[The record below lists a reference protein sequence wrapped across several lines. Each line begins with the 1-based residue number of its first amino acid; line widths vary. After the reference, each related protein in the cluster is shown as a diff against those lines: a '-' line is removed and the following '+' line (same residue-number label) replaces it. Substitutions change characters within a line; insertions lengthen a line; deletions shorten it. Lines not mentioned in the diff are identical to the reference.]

1 MLHLLTLWPLE
12 VTFHVRA
19 SLKIGEAM
27 RAQTRDPVP
36 APTHYVIVEGSPAS
50 SSVSS
55 SVK

>member
-1 MLHLLTLWPLE
+1 
-12 VTFHVRA
+12 VRA